1 MNESNINV
9 LELKIPGFY
18 PKQIQF
24 MKSKC
29 KYIAYGGARGK
40 L

>member
-9 LELKIPGFY
+9 LELTIPEFY

-24 MKSKC
+24 MKSKA